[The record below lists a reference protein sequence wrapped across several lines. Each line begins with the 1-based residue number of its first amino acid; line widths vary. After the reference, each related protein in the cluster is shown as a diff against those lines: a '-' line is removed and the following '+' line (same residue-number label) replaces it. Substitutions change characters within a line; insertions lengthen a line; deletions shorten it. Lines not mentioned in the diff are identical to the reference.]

1 MSELNNV
8 VINDGA
14 ATPVAHTFKPRNVAG
29 GIATLVENNTGVPL
43 ADKRLTLSIQ
53 RTASSR
59 VKPTLKLQLPVVQDA
74 TVNGVTKPTVVRVAY
89 CDLAFNFDP
98 SSSTQERK
106 DMVAFVRN
114 LLADDQTM
122 AHATFVDLEDI
133 WG

>member
-29 GIATLVENNTGVPL
+29 GIATLVESTGVPL

-59 VKPTLKLQLPVVQDA
+59 VKPTVKLQLPVVQDA
-74 TVNGVTKPTVVRVAY
+74 TVNGVTKPTIVRTAY
-89 CDLAFNFDP
+89 CDLTFNFDP

-106 DMVAFVRN
+106 DMIAQVRN

-122 AHATFVDLEDI
+122 VHSALVDLEDI

>member
-14 ATPVAHTFKPRNVAG
+14 ATPVAHTFKPRAVAN
-29 GIATLVENNTGVPL
+29 GIATLVESTGVPL

-53 RTASSR
+53 RTAQSR
-59 VKPTLKLQLPVVQDA
+59 AKPTIKFAMPVVQDA
-74 TVNGVTKPTVVRVAY
+74 TVNGVTKPTIVRTAY
-89 CDLAFNFDP
+89 ADITFNFDP

-106 DMVAFVRN
+106 DLVAQVRN

-122 AHATFVDLEDI
+122 AHALLVDLEDI

>member
-14 ATPVAHTFKPRNVAG
+14 ATPVAHTFKPRNVAD
-29 GIATLVENNTGVPL
+29 GIATLVESTGVPL

-53 RTASSR
+53 RTAQSR
-59 VKPTLKLQLPVVQDA
+59 AKPTIKLVSPVVQDA
-74 TVNGVTKPTVVRVAY
+74 TVNGVTKPTIVRTAY
-89 CDLAFNFDP
+89 ADITFNFDP

-106 DMVAFVRN
+106 DVVAQIRN

-122 AHATFVDLEDI
+122 AKALLVDLEDI